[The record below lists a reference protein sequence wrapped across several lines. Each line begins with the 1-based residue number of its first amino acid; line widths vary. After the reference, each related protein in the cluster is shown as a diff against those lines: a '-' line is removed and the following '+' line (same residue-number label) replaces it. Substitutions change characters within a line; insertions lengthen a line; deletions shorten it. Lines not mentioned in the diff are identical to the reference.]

1 VNELKKFLIFSV
13 IILMTLFLVSCDVF
27 HLPFFETT
35 TTERTTINPT
45 RINGT
50 ITFEDADYQ
59 DLALYNSSNY
69 NIEDVEEY
77 NDLLLTTKNH
87 IRMANIVVNTVIY
100 SQKYPWGLETER
112 QVVSQGSGFVFRQD
126 DEYFYAIT
134 NFHVLDSEYNG
145 TKPEIMTFSDTSFSE
160 AEIVTFDETLDLAV
174 LKFPIN
180 ERTDVTIIDMYERLY
195 YQFIPGELVL
205 AVGNPS
211 SLNNNVTFGE
221 FKSMETLKDVNF
233 KVIYHDAAIAN
244 GSSGGALVDVDG
256 NLLGVNTWGLE
267 DSDEFS
273 FAIPNYIVYMF
284 LINNG
289 ILD

>member
-1 VNELKKFLIFSV
+1 MKKFLIFSV

>member
-1 VNELKKFLIFSV
+1 MKKFLIFAA
-13 IILMTLFLVSCDVF
+13 IILMTLFMVSCDVF
-27 HLPFFETT
+27 QLPFFETT

-45 RINGT
+45 KINGT
-50 ITFEDADYQ
+50 ITFEDEDYQ

-69 NIEDVEEY
+69 DIEDVEEY

-87 IRMANIVVNTVIY
+87 IRLANIVVNTVIY

-112 QVVSQGSGFVFRQD
+112 QVVSQGSGFIFMQD
-126 DEYFYAIT
+126 DEFFYAIT
-134 NFHVLDSEYNG
+134 NFHVLDSEYQG
-145 TKPEIMTFSDTSFSE
+145 TKAEIMTFSDTNFSE
-160 AEIVTFDETLDLAV
+160 AEIVTFDESLDLAV
-174 LKFPIN
+174 LKFSIN
-180 ERTDVTIIDMYERLY
+180 ERTDVTVIDIFERLY

>member
-1 VNELKKFLIFSV
+1 
-13 IILMTLFLVSCDVF
+13 
-27 HLPFFETT
+27 
-35 TTERTTINPT
+35 
-45 RINGT
+45 
-50 ITFEDADYQ
+50 
-59 DLALYNSSNY
+59 
-69 NIEDVEEY
+69 
-77 NDLLLTTKNH
+77 
-87 IRMANIVVNTVIY
+87 
-100 SQKYPWGLETER
+100 
-112 QVVSQGSGFVFRQD
+112 
-126 DEYFYAIT
+126 
-134 NFHVLDSEYNG
+134 
-145 TKPEIMTFSDTSFSE
+145 
-160 AEIVTFDETLDLAV
+160 LAV
-174 LKFPIN
+174 LKFSIN
-180 ERTDVTIIDMYERLY
+180 ERTDVLVIDIFERLY

-221 FKSMETLKDVNF
+221 FKSMEMLKDVNF
-233 KVIYHDAAIAN
+233 KVIYHDANIAN

>member
-1 VNELKKFLIFSV
+1 MKKFLIFSG

-45 RINGT
+45 RVNGT
-50 ITFEDADYQ
+50 ITFKDADYQ

-69 NIEDVEEY
+69 NIENVEEY

-134 NFHVLDSEYNG
+134 NFHVLDSAYNG
-145 TKPEIMTFSDTSFSE
+145 TKTEIMTFSDTNFSE

-174 LKFPIN
+174 LKFSIN
-180 ERTDVTIIDMYERLY
+180 ERTDVTVIDIYERLY
-195 YQFIPGELVL
+195 YQFIPGELVF

-221 FKSMETLKDVNF
+221 FKSMETLKDVDF